1 MALALMVLVGIAVM
15 AWAVS
20 APTLLQMSV
29 ADQYR
34 GRVFGTL
41 NTTTALMSLCG
52 MGLAGA
58 LGDLIGI
65 VPVLNIAG
73 GLYLL
78 SAIVALVML
87 RGAKSLRTEVASAP
101 AS

>member
-1 MALALMVLVGIAVM
+1 MALGFMVVVGIAVM
-15 AWAVS
+15 AWS
-20 APTLLQMSV
+20 ISTSTLLQVSV

-52 MGLAGA
+52 MGIAGA
-58 LGDLIGI
+58 LGDLIG
-65 VPVLNIAG
+65 VVAVLNIAG

-78 SAIVALVML
+78 SGVVALVML
-87 RGAKSLRTEVASAP
+87 REAKPLRAEVTGTL
-101 AS
+101 